1 VPVLGLQLPAVLVR
15 VLLVVDANLG
25 EDLANQR
32 HGLGGQA
39 LQVLQ
44 SENLF
49 IFVVL
54 WLKIIIIFM
63 IEKIVF
69 LIF

>member
-1 VPVLGLQLPAVLVR
+1 VR

-44 SENLF
+44 SENNLF

-54 WLKIIIIFM
+54 
-63 IEKIVF
+63 
-69 LIF
+69 